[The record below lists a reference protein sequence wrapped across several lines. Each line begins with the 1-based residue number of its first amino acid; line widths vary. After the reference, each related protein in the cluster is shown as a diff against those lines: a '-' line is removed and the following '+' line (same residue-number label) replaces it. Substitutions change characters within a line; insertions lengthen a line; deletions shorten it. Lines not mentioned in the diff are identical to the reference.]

1 MTQKRKIMFPQ
12 ETSQEIPDT
21 QFEIYTEFKACTQFY
36 ARFHLLFLSFLFLQ
50 LLLFFLFLPHLNKS
64 IISAF
69 APAVFL
75 LTLFSYLVLLFF
87 FQTKKTMQLLSLQ
100 KQFKLSQ
107 RSIYNSPIE
116 RAESATKEASIFAHK
131 ELLFYNAKTSFS
143 AIDPIISKLKIRLHW
158 KNFHAMKELLLL
170 LSVEELT
177 NLIKKNPTDLSPHTA
192 LAETYNQLSLLY
204 LPPTFAWIPMAFF
217 SEHVQNKFSFFSG
230 RAIEEITIL
239 QDYGLDDPWVHTTL
253 ANIYHLQKKT
263 QEEIAEYEI
272 LYRMLPEN
280 EEILSN
286 LGRLYFQEGST
297 AKGLKIY
304 EKLLNISQVRAE
316 ELITHYGSYTS
327 HETSFLSINPS

>member
-1 MTQKRKIMFPQ
+1 MFPQ
-12 ETSQEIPDT
+12 ESSQETRNP
-21 QFEIYTEFKACTQFY
+21 QFDIYTEFKSCTQFY

-87 FQTKKTMQLLSLQ
+87 FQTKKTVQLLSLQ
-100 KQFKLSQ
+100 KQFKLLQ
-107 RSIYNSPIE
+107 RSLYNSPIE
-116 RAESATKEASIFAHK
+116 RAESATKAASILAQK
-131 ELLFYNAKTSFS
+131 ELLFYNAKTAFS

-170 LSVEELT
+170 LSIEEIT
-177 NLIKKNPTDLSPHTA
+177 NLIKKTPTDLSLHTA
-192 LAETYNQLSLLY
+192 LAETYNELSLLY
-204 LPPTFAWIPMAFF
+204 LPPPFAWIPTAFF
-217 SEHVQNKFSFFSG
+217 SEDNENKFSFFSE

-253 ANIYHLQKKT
+253 ANIYHLQKNT

-272 LYRMLPEN
+272 LHLMLPEN
-280 EEILSN
+280 EEVLSN
-286 LGRLYFQEGST
+286 LGTLYFQEGCT

-304 EKLLNISQVRAE
+304 EKLLSISQVKAE
-316 ELITHYGSYTS
+316 KLIAHYGAYTS
-327 HETSFLSINPS
+327 QETSFLSTNTA